1 MKITFLFVLLEIQLW
16 HTIRREA
23 VHRGVVTSNK
33 MKTWVLRRCHPN
45 SSSITIINNFIR
57 NNIIRN
63 YSGLIREITT
73 LETTVR
79 CVKCV
84 ILGVKCVTTIT
95 RGTTTITIHLTIII
109 NNSSSDTR
117 NNHITT
123 TTSNNNIIIINVNG
137 TTSTICQL
145 CQWLERL
152 VVPVFSSGIIRVSRA
167 IILNRPFIEM

>member
-1 MKITFLFVLLEIQLW
+1 MKITVLFVLLEIQRW

-23 VHRGVVTSNK
+23 VHRGVVTSNR

-45 SSSITIINNFIR
+45 SINIINNFIR

-109 NNSSSDTR
+109 NNSSSDTN
-117 NNHITT
+117 NNHIIT
-123 TTSNNNIIIINVNG
+123 TTSNNIIISNVNG

-167 IILNRPFIEM
+167 IILNRPSIEM